1 MKLEFIALD
10 KLHRS
15 RSNMRFAKKLPD
27 VSDILPSV
35 RARGV
40 IVPILVRSE
49 ASENGEDGFGVV
61 AGDRRFTAASIVAA
75 EVREAGGDPE
85 SMPCAIMEEGDD
97 AAALEAS
104 IIENCERLDA
114 DEVTRWESF
123 TRLVKEGRSI
133 DDIATTFGLPE
144 LSVKRT
150 LALGNLLPRI
160 RTLYRSGEI
169 DATSVRHLT
178 LASKSQQ
185 KAWLA
190 LTDNEDAYAPS
201 GHQLKNW
208 LFGGQSIPTKH
219 ALFDVDASALAV
231 VADLFGEGGY
241 FADVDAFWTAQNAA
255 IEARRTAYLDAGWA
269 DVVIVPPAHHVSQ
282 WEMERATKRKGGRV
296 YIDVRG
302 SGEVCFHEGY
312 VTRKEAQR
320 AERLARGEE
329 QPERKSA
336 RPEVTAAMQTYIDLH
351 RHAAVRAELAA
362 RPQVALRLLVA
373 HAIAGTHLWRVEAD
387 PRRSQND
394 AVTESAESG
403 TAEGAFDRYRRA
415 VQDALGYPEDEGT
428 LVGRHGRMTGIPAL
442 FERLVNLPDPVV
454 MDVVAVIMGETLAS
468 GGAAVEVAG
477 QAIGTDMATWWEADD
492 AFFDLL
498 RDREVLR
505 AMVGEV
511 AGEAVAAA
519 NAGEKAKTLKAIIRD
534 HLVGLGTRTKVVHWV
549 PRWMHFAPSAY
560 TARGGVGTVKAALVA
575 SGATEGDTSQVQPT
589 SIDEEDV
596 EDGQSLTSDGP
607 EVMPI
612 AA

>member
-1 MKLEFIALD
+1 MKLEFVALD

-49 ASENGEDGFGVV
+49 AGENGDEGFGVV
-61 AGDRRFTAASIVAA
+61 AGDRRLTAAGIVAA
-75 EVREAGGDPE
+75 EVRAAGGDPE
-85 SMPCAIMEEGDD
+85 PMPCAIMEEGDD

-104 IIENCERLDA
+104 IIENCDRLDA

-133 DDIATTFGLPE
+133 DAIATTFGLPE

-160 RTLYRSGEI
+160 RTLYRAGEI

-178 LASKSQQ
+178 LATKSQQ

-190 LTDNEDAYAPS
+190 FIDDDDAYVPS

-219 ALFDVDASALAV
+219 ALFDVDESRLAI

-241 FADVDAFWTAQNAA
+241 FADADAFWMAQHAA
-255 IEARRTAYLDAGWA
+255 IEARRSTYLDAGWA
-269 DVVIVPPAHHVSQ
+269 DVVIVPPAHHFST
-282 WEMERATKRKGGRV
+282 WEMDRAPKRKGGRV
-296 YIDVRG
+296 YIDVRA

-312 VTRKEAQR
+312 ISRKEAAR
-320 AERLARGEE
+320 AERLAHGETSG
-329 QPERKSA
+329 QKVA
-336 RPEVTAAMQTYIDLH
+336 RPEVTSTMQTYIDLH
-351 RHAAVRAELAA
+351 RHAAVRAELTT

-373 HAIAGTHLWRVEAD
+373 HAIAGTHLWRIEAD
-387 PRRSQND
+387 PRRSQNE
-394 AVTESAESG
+394 AVTESTESSSAE
-403 TAEGAFDRYRRA
+403 AAFDGYRRA
-415 VQDALGYPEDEGT
+415 VQDALGYPEDEGM
-428 LVGRHGRMTGIPAL
+428 LVGRHGRVTGIPTL
-442 FERLVNLPDPVV
+442 FERLMKLPDPVV
-454 MDVVAVIMGETLAS
+454 LNVVAVIMGETLAS
-468 GGAAVEVAG
+468 GGSAVEIAG

-492 AFFDLL
+492 AFFDLI

-511 AGEAVAAA
+511 AGETVAAA
-519 NAGEKAKTLKAIIRD
+519 NAGEKAKTMKAIIRD
-534 HLVGLGTRTKVVHWV
+534 HLAGLGTRAKVANWV
-549 PRWMHFAPSAY
+549 PRWMRFAPSAY
-560 TARGGVGTVKAALVA
+560 TARGGVGTVKAAQAA
-575 SGATEGDTSQVQPT
+575 SEGADRGVLDDEQTGIDDEGHGAASAL
-589 SIDEEDV
+589 
-596 EDGQSLTSDGP
+596 GADGP
-607 EVMPI
+607 DVMPI